1 MNRGKFS
8 QRRFWE
14 NSLNPAETL
23 ANRGIL
29 VFGAFCA
36 LEHLTTVRSLRNF
49 VRFLV
54 AVQLLPALESGEETL
69 VGGQAVLE
77 GVMMRS
83 PHAWAIACRKP
94 SGEVVT
100 MSEPLARPSEKHK
113 WMAWPIVR
121 GVMTLGYAM
130 SLGYRAL
137 RFSANVAIE
146 EVMQSDKEHVET
158 AASAVPPKLAPSAS
172 SGQALSLP
180 NGRSE
185 AEATDASKSKS
196 REKAAAISGWLAAVN
211 VIISLAF
218 FIFMYKYLPLLAAT
232 ELKKANPALGGQI
245 VFNLV
250 DGAIR
255 LLLFLL
261 FIWGVSLFP
270 DIRRVYQYHGA
281 EHKTV
286 FAFENGDPLETSRG
300 AEIFHVPSALRHQLS
315 DDGDADLD
323 RLLHAGS
330 VHHVLGAFRIAHRA
344 AARDRRS
351 VLRNHPLRRQASRLA
366 LRPDDR
372 SRPLAAT
379 HHDPAA
385 VGRNGPMRHHRA
397 RSGHGPGKRTRRR
410 IGDCLGFPTRET
422 VVGRLSL
429 VVGLS
434 ATQHYS
440 CLREVSTCQHLSRI
454 CEFGKKR

>member
-1 MNRGKFS
+1 
-8 QRRFWE
+8 
-14 NSLNPAETL
+14 
-23 ANRGIL
+23 
-29 VFGAFCA
+29 
-36 LEHLTTVRSLRNF
+36 

-100 MSEPLARPSEKHK
+100 MSEPLERPSEKHK
-113 WMAWPIVR
+113 WMGWPIVR

-146 EVMQSDKEHVET
+146 DVMQSDDASKAPVET
-158 AASAVPPKLAPSAS
+158 AASADPTK
-172 SGQALSLP
+172 
-180 NGRSE
+180 RRE
-185 AEATDASKSKS
+185 AEPATKESSKSQS
-196 REKAAAISGWLAAVN
+196 REKAATISGWLAAVN

-245 VFNLV
+245 IFNLV

-255 LLLFLL
+255 LILFLL

-286 FAFENGDPLETSRG
+286 FAFENGDPLETAAVQKYST
-300 AEIFHVPSALRHQLS
+300 FHPRCGTSFLMTVMLISIGFYMLVPFTTFWARFAS
-315 DDGDADLD
+315 
-323 RLLHAGS
+323 
-330 VHHVLGAFRIAHRA
+330 RIALLPLIAGVSYEIIRFAAKHRGSLFA
-344 AARDRRS
+344 LMTAPGLWLQRITTQPPTDEMAQCAITALDQAM
-351 VLRNHPLRRQASRLA
+351 VLEKEQ
-366 LRPDDR
+366 
-372 SRPLAAT
+372 
-379 HHDPAA
+379 
-385 VGRNGPMRHHRA
+385 GG
-397 RSGHGPGKRTRRR
+397 
-410 IGDCLGFPTRET
+410 E
-422 VVGRLSL
+422 L
-429 VVGLS
+429 VI
-434 ATQHYS
+434 A
-440 CLREVSTCQHLSRI
+440 
-454 CEFGKKR
+454 

>member
-1 MNRGKFS
+1 LV
-8 QRRFWE
+8 RF
-14 NSLNPAETL
+14 P
-23 ANRGIL
+23 RP
-29 VFGAFCA
+29 
-36 LEHLTTVRSLRNF
+36 EHLITVRSLRNV

-100 MSEPLARPSEKHK
+100 MSEPLDHPSEKHK

-146 EVMQSDKEHVET
+146 EVMQSGSEHVETGATTNHVMT
-158 AASAVPPKLAPSAS
+158 AASAVPPKL
-172 SGQALSLP
+172 ALSLP

-185 AEATDASKSKS
+185 AESSTVLASTKESSKSQTG
-196 REKAAAISGWLAAVN
+196 EKAAAISGWLAAVN

-232 ELKKANPALGGQI
+232 ELKKANPALGGQVI
-245 VFNLV
+245 FNLV

-286 FAFENGDPLETSRG
+286 FAFENGDALETAAVQKYST
-300 AEIFHVPSALRHQLS
+300 FHPRCGTSFLMTVMLISIGFYMLVP
-315 DDGDADLD
+315 
-323 RLLHAGS
+323 
-330 VHHVLGAFRIAHRA
+330 FTTFW
-344 AARDRRS
+344 ARF
-351 VLRNHPLRRQASRLA
+351 ASRIVLLPVIAGVSYEIIRFAAKHRGSLFA
-366 LRPDDR
+366 LMT
-372 SRPLAAT
+372 A
-379 HHDPAA
+379 
-385 VGRNGPMRHHRA
+385 
-397 RSGHGPGKRTRRR
+397 PGLWLQR
-410 IGDCLGFPTRET
+410 ITTQPPTDEMAQCAIT
-422 VVGRLSL
+422 ALDHAMVLEKEQGGEL
-429 VVGLS
+429 VI
-434 ATQHYS
+434 A
-440 CLREVSTCQHLSRI
+440 
-454 CEFGKKR
+454 

>member
-1 MNRGKFS
+1 
-8 QRRFWE
+8 
-14 NSLNPAETL
+14 
-23 ANRGIL
+23 
-29 VFGAFCA
+29 
-36 LEHLTTVRSLRNF
+36 VRSLRNF

-100 MSEPLARPSEKHK
+100 MSEALERPSEKHK

-146 EVMQSDKEHVET
+146 EVLQNDASAKSNAKASARVDTGDAHVAT
-158 AASAVPPKLAPSAS
+158 AASAVPLK
-172 SGQALSLP
+172 
-180 NGRSE
+180 RSE
-185 AEATDASKSKS
+185 AEPSTTAAAESAQQQS
-196 REKAAAISGWLAAVN
+196 REKAATISGWLAAGN
-211 VIISLAF
+211 VILSLAF

-245 VFNLV
+245 IFNLV
-250 DGAIR
+250 DGAVR

-270 DIRRVYQYHGA
+270 DIRRVYEYHGA

-286 FAFENGDPLETSRG
+286 FAFENGDPLETAAVQKYST
-300 AEIFHVPSALRHQLS
+300 FHPRCGTSFLMTVMLISIGFYMLVP
-315 DDGDADLD
+315 
-323 RLLHAGS
+323 
-330 VHHVLGAFRIAHRA
+330 FTTFW
-344 AARDRRS
+344 ARF
-351 VLRNHPLRRQASRLA
+351 ASRIVLLPIIAGVSYEIIRFAAKHRGSLFA
-366 LRPDDR
+366 LMTAPGLWLQRITTQPPSDEMAQCAITA
-372 SRPLAAT
+372 LNHAMELEKQ
-379 HHDPAA
+379 
-385 VGRNGPMRHHRA
+385 NG
-397 RSGHGPGKRTRRR
+397 G
-410 IGDCLGFPTRET
+410 E
-422 VVGRLSL
+422 L
-429 VVGLS
+429 VI
-434 ATQHYS
+434 A
-440 CLREVSTCQHLSRI
+440 
-454 CEFGKKR
+454 